1 MEEKKG
7 IKIRLS
13 SLILI
18 IVILALITGLIYI
31 FLENQNLN
39 KKINNQDNTVI
50 SPNDNLSKTMTQDD
64 SIINQLN
71 AQLIEKDNAIA
82 QLQKEITELKKTNSK
97 NQTPTSTNNYTIGTI
112 KNIYDVISDNDT
124 KLVQAQKIAKEVMN
138 AVNSKDWYYLAK
150 MVGTDADYFVEYGI
164 YNYNVDINNCRELDG
179 EYIFNESYSFD
190 KTKLE
195 SPKDIALGCM
205 LIIEFEDDG
214 GRIRINPN
222 CTGV

>member
-64 SIINQLN
+64 SIVNQLN

-97 NQTPTSTNNYTIGTI
+97 NQTTTSTNNYTIGTI

-138 AVNSKDWYYLAK
+138 AVNSKDWYYLA
-150 MVGTDADYFVEYGI
+150 
-164 YNYNVDINNCRELDG
+164 
-179 EYIFNESYSFD
+179 
-190 KTKLE
+190 
-195 SPKDIALGCM
+195 
-205 LIIEFEDDG
+205 
-214 GRIRINPN
+214 
-222 CTGV
+222 